1 MTIGERI
8 KEERTKAGLSQE
20 QLAGKL
26 GVSRSAVAKWESE
39 NGIPDIDNLIT
50 LSDMFSITIDELV
63 RDDYDLKSKAITQRE
78 KRNKNSLYVG
88 ILFFI
93 SDVCLLFSIMLI
105 GGFTGNYQMEIFGVG
120 ICALIFLA
128 GMIYI
133 KRRYEK

>member
-8 KEERTKAGLSQE
+8 REERTKAGLSQE

-26 GVSRSAVAKWESE
+26 GVSRSAVAKWESG

-50 LSDMFSITIDELV
+50 LSDMFSITIDELI
-63 RDDYDLKSKAITQRE
+63 RDDYDLKSKAVTQRE

-93 SDVCLLFSIMLI
+93 SDICLLFSIMLI
-105 GGFTGNYQMEIFGVG
+105 GGLTGNYQMEIFGVG

-128 GMIYI
+128 GMIYKKKI
-133 KRRYEK
+133 